1 MSVLRAQ
8 RLHILLFLTV
18 LVPLVT
24 PVLVVWWRTVLTAG
38 LFAPFP
44 GDRNIFKLF
53 FIICL
58 AESTDHEL
66 SPRARTRWAR
76 HITCPD

>member
-8 RLHILLFLTV
+8 RLHALLLLVV
-18 LVPLVT
+18 LFPLVA
-24 PVLVVWWRTVLTAG
+24 PVLVVWWRAVVTAG

-44 GDRNIFKLF
+44 GDHNILNLF
-53 FIICL
+53 FVFCL

-66 SPRARTRWAR
+66 SPRAQSR
-76 HITCPD
+76 